1 VSRNKRAAR
10 LVVLAAVAMLAAACG
25 SAGVPMDP
33 APVGAVA
40 PPQPADVG
48 GPDQTSGG
56 TTSNSCNA
64 LASSRPTNGTSV
76 LSGSTMAKIK
86 ERGKLIAG
94 VDQTTFL
101 FGFRNPTTGTLEGF
115 DIDMVKQVAQAI
127 FGSDDPKYIQ
137 FKAISSQQR
146 VPVLKDHS
154 VDIVVRTYS
163 ITCDRLK
170 DIAFSTVYYVS
181 GQRILVPGNSG
192 VTRLADLAG
201 KRVCATKASTS
212 LAKIASDPSK
222 PIPVSVDNWSDCL
235 VMLQQ
240 GQVAAVS
247 TDDVILAG
255 MAAQDPTLKIVS
267 DPFTEEDY
275 GIGIPQGEDDMVQFV
290 NAVLEHV
297 RNDGPWQASYQRWI
311 QPRLPG
317 LSPPQPQYK

>member
-1 VSRNKRAAR
+1 VSRKKGAAR
-10 LVVLAAVAMLAAACG
+10 MVVLAAVAMLAAACG
-25 SAGVPMDP
+25 NAGAPMDP

-48 GPDQTSGG
+48 GPDQTSSG
-56 TTSNSCNA
+56 TTTNNCNA
-64 LASSRPTNGTSV
+64 LASERPINGTSV
-76 LSGSTMAKIK
+76 MDGSTMAKIK

-94 VDQTTFL
+94 VDQTTYL

-115 DIDMVKQVAQAI
+115 DIDMVKQVAKAI

-137 FKAISSQQR
+137 FKAIPSSQR
-146 VPVLKDHS
+146 VSVLQKHS

-170 DIAFSTVYYVS
+170 DIDFSTVYYVS
-181 GQRILVPGNSG
+181 GQRILVPGNSD
-192 VTRLADLAG
+192 VARLSDLAG
-201 KRVCATKASTS
+201 KKVCATKASTS

-222 PIPVSVDNWSDCL
+222 PVPVSVDNWSDCL

-275 GIGIPQGEDDMVQFV
+275 GIGIPKGEDDMVQFV

-317 LSPPQPQYK
+317 LSPPPPQYK